1 VSLVEAVEVAPRPV
15 AALQRVIGAERYGRL
30 VQVANQFRKQL
41 AGHTIWNVSSISPGP
56 RVPEMLQLLTGYA
69 QDLDIP
75 VRWRVITGD
84 AEFFVITTR
93 LRNLI
98 HGEVAGGRLSSADA
112 GHYARMLAA
121 NAAELL
127 DEIRPGDL
135 VLLHDPQTGGLT
147 PALERAGAR
156 VAWHCHTS
164 VEWENDATRA
174 AWSFLQP
181 HLAAAHGFV
190 FTRREYVPAWVP
202 EQRVAVI
209 PPSIDPLSP
218 KNEQLDDETVRGI
231 LGRIGVLDGATPD
244 DRTSFSRSDGSMG
257 FVTRYAEITGEGRP
271 GPGDP
276 LVIQVSRW
284 DRLKDMPGVMRGFAD
299 YVVPGGRG
307 YLVLAGPAVTGV
319 GDDPEGA
326 AVFGSCLLEWRD
338 LPAAAR
344 ARVLLVTLPLD
355 DAEENALMI
364 NALQRHA
371 TVIVQKSLAEGFGL
385 TVAEG
390 MWKGRPVVGSA
401 VGGII
406 DQIVDGTGILLPDP
420 SDLKAFGVAVSGLL
434 GDPGEASRMGHAAHA
449 HVREI
454 YVGDLH
460 LLRYANLFVSLLP
473 LGRAATR
480 RWFSGPACGC
490 STTRVSPG
498 CRPPRRRRRRDWPR
512 RQARCPAQRRAG
524 RDRGWEQPTR
534 PSR

>member
-1 VSLVEAVEVAPRPV
+1 VGLVESVDVAPRPV
-15 AALQRVIGAERYGRL
+15 AALQRVIGAERYRRL
-30 VQVANQFRKQL
+30 VQVANQLQKQL
-41 AGHTIWNVSSISPGP
+41 AGRTIWNVSSAADGG
-56 RVPEMLQLLTGYA
+56 RGTGMLQLLIEYA

-84 AEFFVITTR
+84 AEFFAITER
-93 LRNLI
+93 LHSQIR
-98 HGEVAGGRLSSADA
+98 GEVAGGRLSSADA
-112 GHYARMLAA
+112 GHYTQMLAA

-135 VLLHDPQTGGLT
+135 VLLHDPQTAGLI

-156 VAWHCHTS
+156 VAWRCHLG

-174 AWSFLQP
+174 AWSFLRP
-181 HLAAAHGFV
+181 HLAAAHGYV
-190 FTRREYVPAWVP
+190 FTRREYVPAWIP
-202 EQRVAVI
+202 AQRVAVI

-231 LGRIGVLDGATPD
+231 LGRIGVLDGATPE

-257 FVTRYAEITGEGRP
+257 FVTRYAEVTGEGRP

-307 YLVLAGPAVTGV
+307 YLVLAGPAVTGPS
-319 GDDPEGA
+319 DDPKGA
-326 AVFGSCLLEWRD
+326 AVFGDCLLEWRD

-355 DAEENALMI
+355 DAEENALMV

-371 TVIVQKSLAEGFGL
+371 TVIAQKSLAEGFGL
-385 TVAEG
+385 AVAEG
-390 MWKGRPVVGSA
+390 MWKGRSVIGSA
-401 VGGII
+401 VGGIV
-406 DQIVDGTGILLPDP
+406 DQITDGTGILLPDP
-420 SDLKAFGVAVSGLL
+420 SDLKAFGVAVSELL
-434 GDPGEASRMGHAAHA
+434 DDPAEASRMGHAAHA
-449 HVREI
+449 HIRES

-460 LLRYANLFVSLLP
+460 LLRYANLFASLLP
-473 LGRAATR
+473 EA
-480 RWFSGPACGC
+480 
-490 STTRVSPG
+490 
-498 CRPPRRRRRRDWPR
+498 
-512 RQARCPAQRRAG
+512 
-524 RDRGWEQPTR
+524 
-534 PSR
+534 